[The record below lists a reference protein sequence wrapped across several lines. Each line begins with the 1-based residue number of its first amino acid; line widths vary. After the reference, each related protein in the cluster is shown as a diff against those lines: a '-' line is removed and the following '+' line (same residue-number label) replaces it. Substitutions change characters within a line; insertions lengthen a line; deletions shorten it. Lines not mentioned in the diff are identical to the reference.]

1 MTVDVSSKSVISFL
15 LPAVAG
21 LIVNAK
27 NTIPTY
33 AAYCAGA
40 SKFTATVNNWK
51 GTGTATK
58 ITAGNCVIN
67 NVATITLNVGNSA
80 ADATNGA
87 TAMAA
92 SSLTFD

>member
-1 MTVDVSSKSVISFL
+1 MTVDVASRSFISFL
-15 LPAVAG
+15 LPAVATVT
-21 LIVNAK
+21 VNAL
-27 NTIPTY
+27 NVIPTY

-51 GTGTATK
+51 GTASATK
-58 ITAGNCVIN
+58 ITAGACVIN
-67 NVATITLNVGNSA
+67 NVATAGLNVGNAA

-92 SSLTFD
+92 STLAFD